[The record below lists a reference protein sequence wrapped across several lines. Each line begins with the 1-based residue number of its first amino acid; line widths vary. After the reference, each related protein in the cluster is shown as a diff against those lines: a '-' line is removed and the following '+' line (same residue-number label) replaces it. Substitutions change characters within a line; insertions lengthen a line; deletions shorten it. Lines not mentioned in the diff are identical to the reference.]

1 MPEQD
6 NHVRTVQ
13 RCSWCTAD
21 PLYQHYHDQ
30 EWGVP
35 EHDEARLFEL
45 LCLEG
50 QQAGLSWITV
60 LKKREAYRQH
70 FFQYPIAKI
79 AGLSDELLQQK
90 MQDSGL
96 IRHLGKLKAI
106 RDNAVAWQKLKAE
119 VGDVGHWLWQVVDGQ
134 SLYRNV
140 TDFRQAPAQTETSLA
155 LSKTLKK
162 YGFKFVGPTT
172 CYAFMQAVGMVDDH
186 ENSCKFKSK
195 PNIRFSAKEL
205 L

>member
-1 MPEQD
+1 MMTP
-6 NHVRTVQ
+6 Q
-13 RCSWCTAD
+13 RCGWCSDD
-21 PLYQHYHDQ
+21 PLYIAYHDQ
-30 EWGVP
+30 EWGKP
-35 EHDEARLFEL
+35 EYDEQRLFEM

-119 VGDVGHWLWQVVDGQ
+119 VGDVGLWLWQVVDGQ
-134 SLYRNV
+134 PLYRNV

>member
-1 MPEQD
+1 MTP
-6 NHVRTVQ
+6 Q
-13 RCSWCTAD
+13 RCGWCSDD
-21 PLYQHYHDQ
+21 PLYITYHDQ
-30 EWGVP
+30 EWGKP
-35 EHDEARLFEL
+35 EYDEQRLFEM

-60 LKKREAYRQH
+60 LKKRQAYRQH

-119 VGDVGHWLWQVVDGQ
+119 VGDVGL
-134 SLYRNV
+134 
-140 TDFRQAPAQTETSLA
+140 
-155 LSKTLKK
+155 
-162 YGFKFVGPTT
+162 
-172 CYAFMQAVGMVDDH
+172 
-186 ENSCKFKSK
+186 
-195 PNIRFSAKEL
+195 
-205 L
+205 

>member
-1 MPEQD
+1 MTP
-6 NHVRTVQ
+6 Q
-13 RCSWCTAD
+13 RCGWCSDD
-21 PLYQHYHDQ
+21 PLYIAYHDQ
-30 EWGVP
+30 EWGKP
-35 EHDEARLFEL
+35 EYDEQRLFEM

-60 LKKREAYRQH
+60 LKKRQAYRQH

-119 VGDVGHWLWQVVDGQ
+119 VGDVGLWLWQVVDGQ
-134 SLYRNV
+134 PLYRNV

>member
-1 MPEQD
+1 MTP
-6 NHVRTVQ
+6 Q
-13 RCSWCTAD
+13 RCGWCSDD
-21 PLYQHYHDQ
+21 PLYIAYHDQ
-30 EWGVP
+30 EWGKP
-35 EHDEARLFEL
+35 EYDEQRLFEM

-119 VGDVGHWLWQVVDGQ
+119 VGDVGLWLWQVVDGQ
-134 SLYRNV
+134 PLYRNV